1 MSDGAATPPRPPK
14 AMGVVVHGGRAGSL
28 NAAARAAGAVQ
39 RAGLRVVGCAGDGW
53 EDGAGGIDLD
63 IRDPSEFAEG
73 LDVVVVFGGDGT
85 FLRAAYLA
93 RDHGL
98 PLLGVNLGRLGFLA
112 EVESTDVA
120 GALDQIVAG
129 RFDVEERMTLAVEV
143 YDADGQQTAASWAL
157 NEASVQRVVPQRLI
171 VLQVSVGTTA
181 FAQVPADAVICATPT
196 GSTAYAFSARGPIL
210 SPRVEAILLVPVA
223 PHSLF
228 DRTVVVDP
236 EETLLLSPAEEDTS
250 CAVSLDGRETLDV
263 PSGGS
268 VRVRRGQVP
277 VRMARLGRF
286 DFYSRVR
293 EKFGL
298 R

>member
-1 MSDGAATPPRPPK
+1 MSDRAATPQPPK
-14 AMGVVVHGGRAGSL
+14 AMGVVVHGGRAGAQ
-28 NAAARAAGAVQ
+28 NAAARAVAGMQ
-39 RAGLRVVGCAGDGW
+39 RAGIRVVGCAGDGW
-53 EDGAGGIDLD
+53 EDAEGGVDLD
-63 IRDPSEFAEG
+63 IREPTEFAAG

-98 PLLGVNLGRLGFLA
+98 PLLGINLGRLGFLA
-112 EVESTDVA
+112 EVESTNVSA
-120 GALDQIVAG
+120 ALDQVIAG

-143 YDADGQQTAASWAL
+143 YDADGRQIASSWAL

-236 EETLLLSPAEEDTS
+236 EETLSLSPAEEDTS
-250 CAVSLDGRETLDV
+250 CVVSLDGRETLDV
-263 PSGGS
+263 PSGGWA
-268 VRVRRGQVP
+268 RVRRGEVP